1 MKEMIVICGA
11 TATSK
16 TKLAV
21 ALAKKLDTE
30 VISADCMLIYK
41 GLDIGTAKPTQ
52 EETLGVTHH
61 MIDVAEPTQNFSVSD
76 YKNAALPIVER
87 LERECKTP
95 IVCGGTGFYIDA
107 LLYESAMGGV
117 GANLEVRKKYDALLK
132 ENGLE
137 KGAEI
142 LHDLLRKVDEKSAEV
157 LHKNDVKRIVRA
169 LEIYETTG
177 KRKSEQNDEK
187 IPRRPFKA
195 FCVDYPRE
203 TLYERID
210 VRADKM
216 FDEGLTDEV
225 NALLVSGVPR
235 DAQCMQGIG
244 YKEVVESLLDGVPLN
259 EAKENVKRHTRNY
272 AKRQITYFK
281 RMANLTRIPHELLE
295 SDPSLRFMD
304 EWL

>member
-52 EETLGVTHH
+52 EETSGVTHH

-87 LERECKTP
+87 LEREGKTP

-142 LHDLLRKVDEKSAEV
+142 LHELLRKVDEKSAEV
-157 LHKNDVKRIVRA
+157 LHKNDVKRVVRA

-210 VRADKM
+210 ARADKM

-244 YKEVVESLLDGVPLN
+244 YKEVEESLLDGVPLN

>member
-41 GLDIGTAKPTQ
+41 GLDVGTAKPTD
-52 EETLGVTHH
+52 EEKDGVVHH
-61 MIDVAEPTQNFSVSD
+61 MIDVAEPTQSFSVSD
-76 YKNAALPIVER
+76 YKNAALPIIER
-87 LERECKTP
+87 LEREGKTP

-107 LLYESAMGGV
+107 LLYESTMGGV
-117 GANLEVRKKYDALLK
+117 GANLEVRKKYDELLK

-137 KGAEI
+137 KGGEI
-142 LHDLLRKVDEKSAEV
+142 LHELLRKVDEKSAEV
-157 LHKNDVKRIVRA
+157 LHKNDVKRVVRA

-177 KRKSEQNDEK
+177 KRKSEQKDEK

-195 FCVDYPRE
+195 FCIDYPRE
-203 TLYERID
+203 TLYERINA
-210 VRADKM
+210 RAEKM
-216 FDEGLTDEV
+216 FDEGLIDEV
-225 NALLVSGVPR
+225 RALLDGGVPR

-244 YKEVVESLLDGVPLN
+244 YKEVVESLLDGVSTE

-295 SDPSLRFMD
+295 TDESLRFMD

>member
-41 GLDIGTAKPTQ
+41 GLDVGTAKPTD
-52 EETLGVTHH
+52 EEKDGVVHH
-61 MIDVAEPTQNFSVSD
+61 MIDVAEPTQSFSVSD
-76 YKNAALPIVER
+76 YKNAALPIIER
-87 LERECKTP
+87 LEREGKTP

-107 LLYESAMGGV
+107 LLYESTMGGV
-117 GANLEVRKKYDALLK
+117 GANLEVRKKYDELLK

-142 LHDLLRKVDEKSAEV
+142 LHELLRKVDEKSAEV
-157 LHKNDVKRIVRA
+157 LHKNDVKRVVRA

-177 KRKSEQNDEK
+177 KRKSEQKDEK
-187 IPRRPFKA
+187 ISRRPFKA
-195 FCVDYPRE
+195 FCIDYPRE
-203 TLYERID
+203 TLYERINA
-210 VRADKM
+210 RAEKM
-216 FDEGLTDEV
+216 FDKGLIDEV
-225 NALLVSGVPR
+225 CALLDGGVPR

-244 YKEVVESLLDGVPLN
+244 YKEVVESLLDGVSTE

-295 SDPSLRFMD
+295 TDESLRFMD

>member
-52 EETLGVTHH
+52 EETSGVTHH

-87 LERECKTP
+87 LEREGKTP

-142 LHDLLRKVDEKSAEV
+142 LHELLRKVDEKSAEV
-157 LHKNDVKRIVRA
+157 LHKNDVKRVVRA

-210 VRADKM
+210 ARADKM

-295 SDPSLRFMD
+295 EDPSLRFMD